1 MLSAQ
6 ELLSIID
13 KNAEKSRYFRIVS
26 DGRKGFYGETQVE
39 VVDNGKGITRIISAL
54 EEKGMEWYFAD
65 CDTLPKLHGNGKYY
79 LRIDVGRPFYF
90 VKKKGLY
97 EVMNCNC
104 NI

>member
-39 VVDNGKGITRIISAL
+39 VVDNGSIICAL
-54 EEKGMEWYFAD
+54 TQGD
-65 CDTLPKLHGNGKYY
+65 
-79 LRIDVGRPFYF
+79 PF
-90 VKKKGLY
+90 
-97 EVMNCNC
+97 
-104 NI
+104 IS